1 MPREVAVGFLDELPG
16 KARAVA
22 GHVVLAEGF
31 DPRIVEAARELRAQE
46 ICRVTALCPKA
57 QQGSAHA
64 ELRSAGVEVVDPA
77 TDGRRRALAD
87 RLFARR
93 EAKGWTREQ
102 AAAALDDPLY
112 YSSMLVA
119 VGECDA
125 SVGGAVR
132 TTADTVRAALHA
144 IGPAPGLKTVS
155 SSFIMVHPDSRWG
168 AGGLLGYADCAVL
181 PDPDPEQLADIA
193 VGAATTFQAIAGAEP
208 RVALLSFSTKG
219 SADHPHVDK
228 VKEAGAILTRRG
240 VGFAFDWELQVDAA
254 LIPQVGER
262 KAPGSGV
269 AGKANVLVFPDLDA
283 GNIAY
288 KLTERLAG
296 ARALGPLLQGL
307 ARPAND
313 LSRGCSARDVVE
325 TAYLSLLQAAL
336 VRGAGR

>member
-1 MPREVAVGFLDELPG
+1 MRGEVAVGFLEELPG
-16 KARAVA
+16 KARAVN

-31 DPRIVEAARELRAQE
+31 DPRIVEAARDLRAQD
-46 ICRVTALCPKA
+46 ICRVTALCPSA

-64 ELRSAGVEVVDPA
+64 ELRKAGVEVVDPA
-77 TDGRRRALAD
+77 TDGRRGQLTD
-87 RLFARR
+87 QLHARR
-93 EAKGWTREQ
+93 AAKGWTREQ
-102 AAAALDDPLY
+102 ASAALDDPLY

-132 TTADTVRAALHA
+132 TTADTVRAALHS
-144 IGPAPGLKTVS
+144 IGPAQGLKTVS
-155 SSFIMVHPDSRWG
+155 SSFIMVHPDARWG

-181 PDPDPEQLADIA
+181 PDPDPEQLADVA
-193 VGAATTFQAIAGAEP
+193 VGAAATFQAIAGAEP

-228 VKEAGAILTRRG
+228 VKQAGAILESRG
-240 VGFAFDWELQVDAA
+240 VSFAYDFELQVDAA
-254 LIPQVGER
+254 LIPQIGER

-288 KLTERLAG
+288 KLTERLGG

-325 TAYLSLLQAAL
+325 TACLSLLQAAL
-336 VRGAGR
+336 VRGAAR